1 MIFTVTYREKNGAL
15 AEVEIEAL
23 GRAECFAQC
32 RARGIT
38 PMKVR
43 EGVGARRAQG
53 SQGARNQET
62 KTPRTPKTPRRPGK
76 PGNQDNQGAKAR
88 SNLLGVLGV
97 LGVLA
102 ILALVVAWWWLAGAR
117 DARPYRAKP
126 PATDRPKAAD
136 QPDARPS
143 RPRVAL
149 PVVATNAPLRTAI
162 ATNPP
167 PSNAGDPYGGKWRG
181 QKIVSYSVKT
191 NGWSTYEHIVTADGK
206 KHGVIGSSVKP
217 IFDNGSD
224 QMLAMAVR
232 ASRDSETPP
241 MPLSPLLESDFLE
254 SLKKPIVIKEDDS
267 EEVKQLKRD
276 VMQAREDMMNMMNKG
291 MTVQQ
296 ALEEHFKIANENVGI
311 RNKAVAEL
319 RSIIESGDEEGA
331 AKYMEAVNATLEK
344 MGIMKLELPE
354 PRVRGRSKEATGQ
367 KQF

>member
-1 MIFTVTYREKNGAL
+1 MRRAVNVSAARCGA
-15 AEVEIEAL
+15 
-23 GRAECFAQC
+23 GRAANVS
-32 RARGIT
+32 AAPRGGT
-38 PMKVR
+38 L
-43 EGVGARRAQG
+43 
-53 SQGARNQET
+53 
-62 KTPRTPKTPRRPGK
+62 
-76 PGNQDNQGAKAR
+76 KA
-88 SNLLGVLGV
+88 
-97 LGVLA
+97 A
-102 ILALVVAWWWLAGAR
+102 ILAAAVLAAAGGAWLWLAGAR
-117 DARPYRAKP
+117 DAGPYRAKP
-126 PATDRPKAAD
+126 PAGAKSKVGDRPE
-136 QPDARPS
+136 ARPS
-143 RPRVAL
+143 RPRDAS
-149 PVVATNAPLRTAI
+149 PAAATNAPLRTAI
-162 ATNPP
+162 ATNVP
-167 PSNAGDPYGGKWRG
+167 PSDAGDPYGGKWRG
-181 QKIVSYSVKT
+181 QKIVSYSIKT

-267 EEVKQLKRD
+267 DEVKQLKRD
-276 VMQAREDMMNMMNKG
+276 VTQAREDMMNMMSKG

-319 RSIIESGDEEGA
+319 RSILESGDEEGA

-354 PRVRGRSKEATGQ
+354 PRVRGRSKKAAEQ